1 MASEGD
7 NYIIIASPFTE
18 QINAKLPKRDSSCIG
33 NQNSNWATD
42 KEREFIT
49 WLFIVYLNP
58 FCILT
63 FEKSSK
69 FQR

>member
-1 MASEGD
+1 MP
-7 NYIIIASPFTE
+7 NYRIEQCQITE
-18 QINAKLPKRDSSCIG
+18 KGFCIG
-33 NQNSNWATD
+33 NQNSNWVTD
-42 KEREFIT
+42 KEGEFIT

-69 FQR
+69 IQR